1 MDSSPKPLTDEEPL
15 PVTSQHGTDARET
28 PASKERKTLPEPL
41 RDLLDGP
48 IDEKLQLLKHHADMA
63 RLLAEE
69 IPEENVEAL
78 AGERH
83 SRSCPSGLSLWKVPA
98 QMGMQSRIDP
108 DRRGEGPD
116 RDSPA
121 SRYSSASR

>member
-1 MDSSPKPLTDEEPL
+1 MSTN
-15 PVTSQHGTDARET
+15 
-28 PASKERKTLPEPL
+28 PEFAIIGAQKSATTFLQTVLQSHPEVFIP
-41 RDLLDGP
+41 DGELAMFEDP
-48 IDEKLQLLKHHADMA
+48 QYADMA

-69 IPEENVEAL
+69 ILEENVEAL